1 MNEYNPVNQTSQ
13 TPPVQP
19 EKPVT
24 RPQVSM
30 PDPSTRSGAGSIIGA
45 IIIILLLAAGAFY
58 FWGAKLNGTDTNPPP
73 LILGNETAGA
83 DASSDVASGLPPQQ
97 TSDDEAAINADIQ
110 AMNIDQLNAQNDASL
125 QTYGTDTQ

>member
-1 MNEYNPVNQTSQ
+1 MNEYNPVSETSQ

-19 EKPVT
+19 EKPT
-24 RPQVSM
+24 
-30 PDPSTRSGAGSIIGA
+30 TRSGFGSIIGA
-45 IIIILLLAAGAFY
+45 IIIILLLAFGAFY

-97 TSDDEAAINADIQ
+97 TSDDAAAINADLE
-110 AMNIDQLNAQNDASL
+110 AMDFTQFDAQNDASL
-125 QTYGTDTQ
+125 QTYGTATQ